1 MIRII
6 ASADIQHSLPVTVD
20 RAKSLAVQDGIKEI
34 TVLTPTHRDNDLLLS
49 CWSNK
54 DLNGM
59 RKGQQYDS
67 YSLRISSMSRF
78 DDQNRGESAI
88 LVLIRPSMS
97 YLDVADDF
105 ERVKY
110 LAVIPASD
118 DSIAPWIRRWR
129 PFDIQ
134 NPDLIP
140 EALHLGPLS
149 PLLRTALDELV
160 RSSKSSGYSLSLE
173 DEMRCKTYARA
184 LFKFEPDLM
193 PDHIEDHLLH
203 VRHWKPAYA
212 RYFSELVRKLIKGSH
227 FKGGAISGLALLYG
241 SWLETTSKEH
251 GRDQQ

>member
-6 ASADIQHSLPVTVD
+6 ASADIQHSLPVTVS

-49 CWSNK
+49 YWGNE

-59 RKGQQYDS
+59 RKGRQYDG
-67 YSLRISSMSRF
+67 YSVRISSMSRY
-78 DDQNRGESAI
+78 DDQDRGESSV

-97 YLDVADDF
+97 YLDVADEF
-105 ERVKY
+105 EKVRY
-110 LAVIPASD
+110 LAVIPAPD

-134 NPDLIP
+134 NTELIP
-140 EALHLGPLS
+140 EALHLTPLS

-160 RSSKSSGYSLSLE
+160 WSSKSTGYSLSLE

-184 LFKFEPDLM
+184 LFKFEPDLI
-193 PDHIEDHLLH
+193 PNHIEDYLLH
-203 VRHWKPAYA
+203 GKHWKPAYA

-241 SWLETTSKEH
+241 SWLEATSKEA
-251 GRDQQ
+251 GSEQ